1 MMQRLPAGYA
11 SKTLCFLLCAFLAV
25 AMCCSA
31 EPFKGV
37 DVTGQGYGGAY
48 RLTGHDGKP
57 RTPADFKGKVAI
69 IAFGFSY
76 CPDVCPTTLAG
87 LAAVVK
93 SLNESER
100 KRVQVLFVTVDPERD
115 TAKLLAAYVP
125 AFDPGFLALSGDAA
139 ATRQAARAFKTF
151 YQKVPTTSGDYTM
164 DHSTAYYAIDK
175 RGETRVLFR
184 YEQPLADVVHDVRL
198 LLAE

>member
-1 MMQRLPAGYA
+1 MKTLDSA
-11 SKTLCFLLCAFLAV
+11 SKACLVLLCAFLGV
-25 AMCCSA
+25 AMCCAA

-37 DVTGQGYGGAY
+37 DVTGQGYGGSY

-57 RTPADFKGKVAI
+57 RTPADFKGRVAI
-69 IAFGFSY
+69 IAFGFTY

-87 LAAVVK
+87 LASVVK

-115 TAKLLAAYVP
+115 TPKLLAAYVP

-139 ATRQAARAFKTF
+139 ATREAARAFKTF
-151 YQKVPTTSGDYTM
+151 YQKVPTSGGNYTM
-164 DHSTAYYAIDK
+164 DHSTGYYAIDR

-184 YEQPLADVVHDVRL
+184 YEQPLADVVHDIRL